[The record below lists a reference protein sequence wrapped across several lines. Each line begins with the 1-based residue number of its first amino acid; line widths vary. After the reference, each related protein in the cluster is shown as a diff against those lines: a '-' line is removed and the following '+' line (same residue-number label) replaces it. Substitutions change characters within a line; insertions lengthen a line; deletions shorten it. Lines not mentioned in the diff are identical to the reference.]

1 VRYACLVCFEGSIF
15 DTLSPAQKEELD
27 RDSLDYDE
35 ELARRGHLVHAEA
48 LQSPEAAITVR
59 VRNGKLSTT
68 DGPFAETK
76 EQVGGV
82 VLIEARD
89 LNEAVQLA
97 AGIPLA
103 RLGSIEVRPI
113 LEIPYPAEKGA
124 PGERAGTSPVTTPA
138 RLES

>member
-1 VRYACLVCFEGSIF
+1 MRYACLVCFEGSIF
-15 DTLSPAQKEELD
+15 DTLTPAQKDALD
-27 RDSLDYDE
+27 RDSLDYDQ
-35 ELARRGHLVHAEA
+35 ELARRGHLVLADA
-48 LQSPEAAITVR
+48 LQSPESAITVR
-59 VRNGKLSTT
+59 VREGKLSTT

-82 VLIEARD
+82 VIIEARD

-113 LEIPYPAEKGA
+113 LEIPYPEERSA
-124 PGERAGTSPVTTPA
+124 PASAGSPA
-138 RLES
+138 